1 MVADERDRYR
11 LQQRLEEVLGAQE
24 AGTLMT
30 HLPPTPWPQMA
41 TKADL
46 LALGEHIGGRVDGL
60 EDRMGGL
67 EDRMGGLEHRVVQ
80 LDQRV
85 ELLGQ
90 RVGGGFEL
98 IDAKLGVMEERL
110 QKTLHETISN
120 TLVAANRVTVLAVA
134 SSITASTTISVL
146 AARLL

>member
-46 LALGEHIGGRVDGL
+46 LALGEHIGGRVD
-60 EDRMGGL
+60 GL